1 MNLNELKES
10 IMDVN
15 IRIEQLESIDVYD
28 IRATENRI
36 EDLHISLLGD
46 AVEGLLSVYMEEK
59 SRLENKLKFLT
70 GGSFIDYSGL
80 AGG

>member
-10 IMDVN
+10 IVDVN
-15 IRIEQLESIDVYD
+15 IRIKQLESIDIYD
-28 IRATENRI
+28 IRATENCI

-46 AVEGLLSVYMEEK
+46 AVVGLLSVYMEEK
-59 SRLENKLKFLT
+59 SKLEYNLKFLT

-80 AGG
+80 TGG